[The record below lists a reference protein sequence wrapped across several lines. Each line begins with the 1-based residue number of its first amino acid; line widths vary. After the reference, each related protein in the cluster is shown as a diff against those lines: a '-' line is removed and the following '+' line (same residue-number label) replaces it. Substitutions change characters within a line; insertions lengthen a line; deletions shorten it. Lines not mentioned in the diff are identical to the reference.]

1 MVKGIL
7 SVRRAKVGIHLWPVE
22 DFWLMRGR
30 DYGGEKD
37 SPNTLAHPPGL

>member
-7 SVRRAKVGIHLWPVE
+7 SVRRVKVGIYLWSVE

-37 SPNTLAHPPGL
+37 SLNIFVYFLGL